1 MKITAVFLSKKKHND
16 SKWLVDKIKAQNKR
30 NENKVTINNFN
41 GFDKKNIKLGLN
53 TSKLF
58 MLVILIFG
66 IYLLAKH
73 ISFLS
78 KVIYFG
84 SNFRQA
90 EGNNVELADVFN
102 AYGIYNK
109 ENYLFNEIKFID
121 EAKKSEN
128 KDDEIEILD
137 SLVKDKNEQSVFGKN
152 KDINVEI
159 TENSENI
166 QRINLNKMKILNYSS
181 KRDIDF
187 KSLAA
192 SNITL
197 TKKSDKILLYNTHTS
212 ESYAN
217 SDKYKFE
224 YSGARR
230 SQDATYNMLS
240 VAKKFKEN
248 LDSKG
253 FEVVHDTTPHDYG
266 TYTSSYARSRITV
279 KNAIAAMGHAGIS
292 IDVHRD
298 ATNDL
303 DYRPVVKING
313 IEVAQCMLV
322 MGVGTDVT
330 NNPYYEDNLRLAFKI
345 QQLADEV
352 YPGLFKPMIIRNSI
366 YNQDLNKY
374 SLLIEVGA
382 SGNTLDEAYLATR
395 CLSNLLNIIYKD

>member
-1 MKITAVFLSKKKHND
+1 MKITAVFLSKK
-16 SKWLVDKIKAQNKR
+16 
-30 NENKVTINNFN
+30 N
-41 GFDKKNIKLGLN
+41 GNKKNIINNIKKQNNNIVNFKL
-53 TSKLF
+53 SKIIYII
-58 MLVILIFG
+58 VVIFG
-66 IYLLAKH
+66 IIVLAKY
-73 ISFLS
+73 IPVSPN
-78 KVIYFG
+78 VIYFA

-90 EGNNVELADVFN
+90 EGKNVKISDVLN
-102 AYGIYNK
+102 IYGIYNK
-109 ENYLFNEIKFID
+109 GNYIFD
-121 EAKKSEN
+121 ESIPIEKAEKLDPQ
-128 KDDEIEILD
+128 KDAIEILD
-137 SLVKDKNEQSVFGKN
+137 NIVKDKNEQSVFGEKN
-152 KDINVEI
+152 ETNVEI

-181 KRDIDF
+181 KRELDF
-187 KSLAA
+187 KTLAT

-217 SDKYKFE
+217 SENYKFE

-230 SQDATYNMLS
+230 TLDANYNMLS

-253 FEVVHDTTPHDYG
+253 FEVIHDTTPHDYG

-279 KNAIAAMGHAGIS
+279 KSALATMGNAGII

-298 ATNDL
+298 ATSDL
-303 DYRPVVKING
+303 DYRPVVNING
-313 IEVAQCMLV
+313 VQVAQCMLV
-322 MGVGTDVT
+322 MGVGSDVT
-330 NNPYYEDNLRLAFKI
+330 NNPYAEDNLKLAFKI
-345 QQLADEV
+345 QQIADEV

-382 SGNTLDEAYLATR
+382 SGNTLEEAYLATR
-395 CLSNLLNIIYKD
+395 CLSNLLNIVYKD